1 MIPYGISDY
10 KRIREGNY
18 YYIDKT
24 RFIEHIERQPP
35 YLFLIRPRRF
45 GKSLFLSML
54 GTYYD
59 LSEKDNFA
67 FLFKGTYIADNPTV
81 GHNSYLGLNFDF
93 SQVSAKDAGQHFE
106 RYCNDVLTAF
116 VTKYNLS
123 VSLDHESSISNLAKL
138 FIHARLQRLPFYV
151 MIDEYDNFINELLVK
166 DEGEYRRMVTGQEAV
181 FKQFFK
187 TLKAG
192 TSGADAPVKKL
203 FVTGVSPLAMYDIT
217 SGFNIGTN
225 ITTDALFNDVLGVT
239 REEAAAMFDLYGLA
253 DQQEAAFAR
262 MDEWYDGYKF
272 NEEVGNTIYNTDM
285 VLYYIK
291 SLIQTNR
298 EPRELIDIN
307 VRSDYSQI
315 QFMVQTDRKLNGN
328 FSVLNGLLSTGGT
341 AVSKLKDSFSAFD
354 IRDRDNFVSLLFY
367 LGLVTIEKYELGLLH
382 LKIPNQTIRKIV
394 GEFVQ
399 KAIEG
404 NGLLHI
410 GLDEFNLQVRELA
423 FFRKL
428 TVFGYLAQQ
437 IGEHSK
443 IRDYISGE
451 SFVKGFLAAYFSLN
465 PYYEVSTEK
474 ESGKGFVDIYLHPI
488 TPDVPYPAAIEL
500 KYIKR
505 NELTEALLTEKTAE
519 AVAQLQRYQLPDN
532 AVLVVLVFHGWELVK
547 VLDARRYEPQTDK
560 PNQALAVDEHPP
572 VS

>member
-10 KRIREGNY
+10 KEIKEKGY

-24 RFIEHIERQPP
+24 RFIGLIERQPP

-45 GKSLFLSML
+45 GKSLLVSML
-54 GTYYD
+54 EAYYD
-59 LSEKDNFA
+59 RHYSTKFESYFKD
-67 FLFKGTYIADNPTV
+67 TYIFENPTKEK
-81 GHNSYLGLNFDF
+81 NSYYVWRLDF
-93 SQVSAKDAGQHFE
+93 SGVDSKNPEEHFNE
-106 RYCNDVLTAF
+106 YINDSLNEFAR
-116 VTKYNLS
+116 KYA
-123 VSLDHESSISNLAKL
+123 LDIQFKSEHSNSNLNIL
-138 FIHARLQRLPFYV
+138 ISHGRLNQLPIYIIV
-151 MIDEYDNFINELLVK
+151 DEYDNFINELLVK
-166 DEGEYRRMVTGQEAV
+166 DEASYKKLVTGQEAV

-192 TSGADAPVKKL
+192 TGGVDAPVKKM

-217 SGFNIGTN
+217 SRFNIGTN

-239 REEAAAMFDLYGLA
+239 REEADALFRLYGLA
-253 DQQEAAFAR
+253 GLQDAAMSR
-262 MDEWYDGYKF
+262 MDEWYNGYKF
-272 NEEVGNTIYNTDM
+272 SEEVGHTIYNTDM

-307 VRSDYSQI
+307 VRSDYSKI
-315 QFMVQTDRKLNGN
+315 RFLVQTDRKLNSN
-328 FSVLNGLLSTGGT
+328 FSVLNGLLSTGGA

-399 KAIEG
+399 KAIEE
-404 NGLLHI
+404 NGLLQVS
-410 GLDEFNLQVRELA
+410 LDEFNLQVRELA

-428 TVFGYLAQQ
+428 TVFDYLARQ

-451 SFVKGFLAAYFSLN
+451 SFLKGFLAAYFSLN

-474 ESGKGFVDIYLHPI
+474 ESGKGFIDVYLNPI

-505 NELTEALLTEKTAE
+505 SEMTDALLEEKTTE
-519 AVAQLQRYQLPDN
+519 AVAQLQGYELPDN
-532 AVLVVLVFHGWELVK
+532 AVQVVLVFHGWEMIK
-547 VLDARRYEPQTDK
+547 VLDAR
-560 PNQALAVDEHPP
+560 L
-572 VS
+572 

>member
-10 KRIREGNY
+10 KELKERGY

-24 RFIEHIERQPP
+24 RFIGLIERQPP

-45 GKSLFLSML
+45 GKSLLVSML
-54 GTYYD
+54 ETYYD
-59 LSEKDNFA
+59 RHYSTKFESYFKD
-67 FLFKGTYIADNPTV
+67 TYIFENPTKEK
-81 GHNSYLGLNFDF
+81 NSYYVWRLDF
-93 SQVSAKDAGQHFE
+93 SGVDSKNPEEHFNE
-106 RYCNDVLTAF
+106 YINDSLNEFAR
-116 VTKYNLS
+116 KYA
-123 VSLDHESSISNLAKL
+123 LDIQFKSEHSNSNLNIL
-138 FIHARLQRLPFYV
+138 ISHGRLNQLPIYIIV
-151 MIDEYDNFINELLVK
+151 DEYDNFINELLVK
-166 DEGEYRRMVTGQEAV
+166 DEAYYKKLVTGQEAV

-192 TSGADAPVKKL
+192 TSGVDAPVKKM

-239 REEAAAMFDLYGLA
+239 REEADAMFRLYGLS
-253 DQQEAAFAR
+253 DQQDAAMAR
-262 MDEWYDGYKF
+262 MDEWYNGYKF
-272 NEEVGNTIYNTDM
+272 SEEVGHTVFNTDM

-307 VRSDYSQI
+307 VRSDYSKI
-315 QFMVQTDRKLNGN
+315 RFLVQTDRKLNGN
-328 FSVLNGLLSTGGT
+328 FSVLNGLLSTGRA
-341 AVSKLKDSFSAFD
+341 AVSRLKDSFSAFD

-399 KAIEG
+399 KAIEE
-404 NGLLHI
+404 NGLLQV

-423 FFRKL
+423 FFKKL
-428 TVFGYLAQQ
+428 TVFDYLARQ

-451 SFVKGFLAAYFSLN
+451 SFIKGFLAAYFSLN

-474 ESGKGFVDIYLHPI
+474 ESGKGFIDIYLNPI
-488 TPDVPYPAAIEL
+488 TPDVPFPAAIEL

-505 NELTEALLTEKTAE
+505 SEMTDALLEEKTAG
-519 AVAQLQRYQLPDN
+519 AVAQLKRYQLPDN
-532 AVLVVLVFHGWELVK
+532 AVQVVLVFHGWELVK
-547 VLDARRYEPQTDK
+547 VLDARGLE
-560 PNQALAVDEHPP
+560 AE
-572 VS
+572 